1 MGAESAHAERS
12 WVRKASVS
20 GTHRA
25 RKAPVSGTRV
35 AARRAYIYIYI
46 HTRFLSYIYIYT
58 VELPR
63 FSGGGDLYDWHWLF
77 EEAQPD
83 AAWVVTQQIWYFLFP
98 ELCLER
104 DGEGVVRL
112 RQDRRW
118 ARPLRS
124 PDIDESD
131 SESPQ

>member
-1 MGAESAHAERS
+1 MGAEGVREWHSQGAQSAHEWHSRGGPACI
-12 WVRKASVS
+12 
-20 GTHRA
+20 
-25 RKAPVSGTRV
+25 
-35 AARRAYIYIYI
+35 YIYIY
-46 HTRFLSYIYIYT
+46 TYAVFVIYIYT

-77 EEAQPD
+77 EEAQPN